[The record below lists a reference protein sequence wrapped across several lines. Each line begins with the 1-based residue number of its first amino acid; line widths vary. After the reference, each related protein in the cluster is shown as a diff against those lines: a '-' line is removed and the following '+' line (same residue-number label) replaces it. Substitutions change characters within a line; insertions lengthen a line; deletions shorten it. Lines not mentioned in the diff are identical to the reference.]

1 MNKRTLTSVALLLMA
16 AVFLGAGT
24 NQFRSPSLPL
34 FKAMPALFP
43 GEISLED
50 AFLHYRRKDAVFWDV
65 RTPQAYREAHL
76 LGALGPGEVPPDGGT
91 VIVYCSGRLCPKATE
106 KAEDLRRSGYSDVWV
121 MPDGIQ
127 GWHAAGYLLRS
138 GDK

>member
-16 AVFLGAGT
+16 AFFLGTGT
-24 NQFRSPSLPL
+24 NQFRTPSLPL
-34 FKAMPALFP
+34 FEPMPALFP
-43 GEISLED
+43 GEISLD
-50 AFLHYRRKDAVFWDV
+50 DTFLHYRCKDAVFWDA
-65 RTPQAYREAHL
+65 RTPEAYREAHL
-76 LGALGPGEVPPDGGT
+76 PGALGPNEVPPEGRM

-106 KAEDLRRSGYSDVWV
+106 KAEDLRELGYQDVWV

-138 GDK
+138 SDE